1 MEHALMLKER
11 AKCIVLSV
19 PVELGSGQSET
30 TAMGR
35 LCSKCPPGVNI
46 QYQSVIS
53 LVFPKADSSVW
64 QLSVQNDDFLGILT

>member
-11 AKCIVLSV
+11 AKCIVLHV

-30 TAMGR
+30 YSYGW

-53 LVFPKADSSVW
+53 FVFP
-64 QLSVQNDDFLGILT
+64 